1 MELHH
6 MSLTSLIGHYRKH
19 SEKNKMT
26 AVDPMPDPFNP
37 NPDPDNHMSQDDK
50 KILGMAAGAFIA
62 ILVLAFI
69 TWVVAIVLLV
79 NNWKS
84 LPDWA
89 KVLGVLGVLPFVP
102 MGSIVTII
110 VVLVGRQQGPS
121 QK

>member
-6 MSLTSLIGHYRKH
+6 MSLTTLMQHYRKH
-19 SEKNKMT
+19 SDKNKM
-26 AVDPMPDPFNP
+26 AAGPSFDPNNPPNP
-37 NPDPDNHMSQDDK
+37 NPDNHMTQEDK
-50 KILGMAAGAFIA
+50 KILGMAVGAFIA

-69 TWVVAIVLLV
+69 TWIVAIVLLV
-79 NNWKS
+79 NNWKN

-89 KVLGVLGVLPFVP
+89 KVLGVLGVIPAVP

-110 VVLVGRQQGPS
+110 VVLVGRQS

>member
-1 MELHH
+1 MELQH
-6 MSLTSLIGHYRKH
+6 MSLTTLMQHYRKH
-19 SEKNKMT
+19 SDKNKM
-26 AVDPMPDPFNP
+26 VSFDPNNPPFNP
-37 NPDPDNHMSQDDK
+37 NPDPDNHITQNDK
-50 KILGMAAGAFIA
+50 KILGMAVGAFIA

-69 TWVVAIVLLV
+69 TWIVAIVLLV

-121 QK
+121 EK